1 MSITEP
7 LFSFWSCTCLIITKQ
22 NIFNAQ
28 GRVTALHSFTQIS
41 NKKRGVTFL
50 LVSLLIMSSYPIIR
64 WALTNFYIS
73 PRINFHSLCRSY
85 FLQFAIILRLFF
97 LSNRLPYVVSS
108 LSSEWLF
115 DSNSKFRYQAYPMA
129 NTSLLCFLTC
139 LVYLFSYPHVLE
151 YDFTSLPCPLGCE
164 SIYWHNFIQKVSQL

>member
-7 LFSFWSCTCLIITKQ
+7 LFSFWNCTCLIITKQ

-28 GRVTALHSFTQIS
+28 GRVTALHSFTQIG

-50 LVSLLIMSSYPIIR
+50 LVSLLIMSSYPIIH
-64 WALTNFYIS
+64 WALTSTYLPGLIFTVYADHIFSSLPLSYI
-73 PRINFHSLCRSY
+73 
-85 FLQFAIILRLFF
+85 FF
-97 LSNRLPYVVSS
+97 LSNRLFYVVSS

-139 LVYLFSYPHVLE
+139 RVYLFSYPHV
-151 YDFTSLPCPLGCE
+151 
-164 SIYWHNFIQKVSQL
+164 